1 MDDHDAGF
9 QSGIRS
15 ALLAIR
21 NIDRQINFPERKEF
35 SQEVWS
41 FEYERYNT
49 QKDLLYKIYSEIKK
63 QTKEEI
69 KDE

>member
-15 ALLAIR
+15 ALFAIR

-35 SQEVWS
+35 SQEAWS

-49 QKDLLYKIYSEIKK
+49 QKDLLYKIYEEIKK
-63 QTKEEI
+63 EI
-69 KDE
+69 K